1 MYKKA
6 FILIH
11 YDFKLH
17 CQNFPNVYFKVSSN
31 LSKDKWFN
39 KLLTLHLTLQDKI
52 LHKPQKQLK
61 MGTFNTVFSE
71 NMRKWVIY
79 VFCIFM

>member
-11 YDFKLH
+11 HDFKLH
-17 CQNFPNVYFKVSSN
+17 CPSFPNVYFIVSSN

-52 LHKPQKQLK
+52 LHKP
-61 MGTFNTVFSE
+61 
-71 NMRKWVIY
+71 
-79 VFCIFM
+79 